1 MATDQQSRVNG
12 VKHRHRTEGLQRHIV
27 VFVFSIVLTLIAFAA
42 VAAGG
47 VNPTF
52 TIVLLLI
59 MAVLQVFLQMGFWM
73 HLKDKGHLL
82 PIIFMLGG
90 FFIAGTCIVM
100 ALYWV
105 WWD

>member
-1 MATDQQSRVNG
+1 
-12 VKHRHRTEGLQRHIV
+12 
-27 VFVFSIVLTLIAFAA
+27 
-42 VAAGG
+42 
-47 VNPTF
+47 
-52 TIVLLLI
+52 
-59 MAVLQVFLQMGFWM
+59 MAVLQVILQMGFWM

>member
-1 MATDQQSRVNG
+1 M
-12 VKHRHRTEGLQRHIV
+12 V
-27 VFVFSIVLTLIAFAA
+27 VFACSVVFTRIAFAT

-47 VNPTF
+47 VNATF
-52 TIVLLLI
+52 AVILLLV